1 VLAVRRV
8 EVVFDA
14 VVAAPGQ
21 LLSDVRPLVA
31 QTLVQIENLA
41 FFVSANGVFLNVGV
55 QVIVPALTALFARPP
70 ADLVLLFQFLR
81 HVGPAFSPVRGHQLY
96 DRVVFLHS

>member
-21 LLSDVRPLVA
+21 LLRDVRPLVA

-96 DRVVFLHS
+96 DRFVFLHS